1 MNNFE
6 EACMLSNEDWI
17 NSLPTEIEPYK
28 FSKYHNKQMDKLFN
42 KMRNNKYHRFTKNT
56 TRVIVAAALI
66 SSMTITAFAI
76 PQSREF
82 IIKKLFNHSV
92 YTIKDTS
99 DAEFVSSI
107 TVGYIPDNFTLK
119 EKYESDDVYSC
130 EYWNGD
136 EFVAIFKYTLDN
148 KINFNTEKYKYT
160 EIEINNISYILYDL
174 ESDSCGVIWNNGG
187 YIYTIKGNISSEEL
201 IKIASK
207 IE

>member
-42 KMRNNKYHRFTKNT
+42 KMRNNKYHKFTKNT
-56 TRVIVAAALI
+56 TKAIIAAALI

-92 YTIKDTS
+92 YVIKDTS

-136 EFVAIFKYTLDN
+136 NFVVIFKYTLDN

>member
-1 MNNFE
+1 MNNFKK
-6 EACMLSNEDWI
+6 ACMLSNEDWI

-28 FSKYHNKQMDKLFN
+28 FSKQHDKQMNKLLN
-42 KMRNNKYHRFTKNT
+42 KMRNNRYHKYTKNT

-82 IIKKLFNHSV
+82 VVKKLFNHSI

-99 DAEFVSSI
+99 NAEFVSSI

-119 EKYESDDVYSC
+119 EKYKSDDVYSC
-130 EYWNGD
+130 EYWNED
-136 EFVAIFKYTLDN
+136 KFVAVFKYTLDN
-148 KINFNTEKYKYT
+148 KINFDTEKYEYK

-174 ESDSCGVIWNNGG
+174 ETDTCGVIWNSRG

-201 IKIASK
+201 MKIASK